1 MPQHPDES
9 GEWRLRIYSAKGS
22 EDLAAEIAD
31 TYNVVPADN
40 PLWEKTDEKWQS
52 VTAPYPA
59 RPYFNR
65 AVTDNDIGCKFP
77 PVAEAEG
84 ELNWFSNGNGAFL
97 CRLHYKLTT
106 EPARIGICLPLPRE
120 KIAKVHW
127 YGRGPHEA
135 YCDRKRSAF
144 VGRYTMPPEKMQTS
158 YVKPQEN
165 GQRCDVRELELT
177 DIHGS
182 RIVISGPKLFCFTI
196 LPYPPAMLAAAT
208 HLADLKPDGNWYLH
222 LDLMQRGVGGDD
234 SWGRNVHDEY
244 RITAPAEGETEFLI
258 TLRQ

>member
-1 MPQHPDES
+1 
-9 GEWRLRIYSAKGS
+9 
-22 EDLAAEIAD
+22 
-31 TYNVVPADN
+31 
-40 PLWEKTDEKWQS
+40 
-52 VTAPYPA
+52 
-59 RPYFNR
+59 
-65 AVTDNDIGCKFP
+65 
-77 PVAEAEG
+77 
-84 ELNWFSNGNGAFL
+84 
-97 CRLHYKLTT
+97 
-106 EPARIGICLPLPRE
+106 
-120 KIAKVHW
+120 
-127 YGRGPHEA
+127 
-135 YCDRKRSAF
+135 
-144 VGRYTMPPEKMQTS
+144 MPPEEMQTS